1 MDTTSALIEKLSVE
15 GTPFVHVTVVRA
27 QPPAPAGAGDHAVV
41 LADGT
46 TVGFVGGQCVESSV
60 RAAAIQA
67 LAERAPLLLRVLPE
81 GASFPEVPGALVAV
95 NPCMS
100 GGALELFVEP
110 RFPPAVVAVAGDTPI
125 AGAVAAVAET
135 LGYEV
140 RAAPSLGDRPPF
152 GAFAAVVASHG
163 RDEPASVRA
172 ALDAGCA
179 YVGLVASR
187 RRGEAVLAAMGLS
200 ESERS
205 RVCTPAGLEIGAR
218 TPAEIGLSIMA
229 EVVRSLRT
237 GAGWDGTTAGG
248 TARGPGSDPDEA
260 PGTRGASGL
269 SVDPVC
275 GMTVAAGPGT
285 EHRDVEGV
293 RLWFCGPACAEAY
306 PASR

>member
-1 MDTTSALIEKLSVE
+1 MDATSALIEKLLAE
-15 GTPFVHVTVVRA
+15 GTSFVHVTVVRA

-60 RAAAIQA
+60 RAAAMRA
-67 LAERAPLLLRVLPE
+67 LADRAPLLLRVLPE
-81 GASFPEVPGALVAV
+81 GSTFPEVPGALVAV

-110 RFPPAVVAVAGDTPI
+110 CFPPALVVVAGDTPI
-125 AGAVAAVAET
+125 AGAVAKLAEA

-140 RAAPSLGDRPPF
+140 RAASSFDDRPPF

-163 RDEPASVRA
+163 RDEPASIRA

-187 RRGEAVLAAMGLS
+187 RRGDAMLGAMDLS
-200 ESERS
+200 QSERA
-205 RVCTPAGLEIGAR
+205 RVHTPAGLAIGAR
-218 TPAEIGLSIMA
+218 TPAEIGLAIMA
-229 EVVRSLRT
+229 EVVQSLRSAT
-237 GAGWDGTTAGG
+237 GRADATATAAGA
-248 TARGPGSDPDEA
+248 EA
-260 PGTRGASGL
+260 PERSGGEPATAEVGL
-269 SVDPVC
+269 AVDPVC

-285 EHRDVEGV
+285 EHRDVDGARV
-293 RLWFCGPACAEAY
+293 WFCGAGCADAY
-306 PASR
+306 LASR